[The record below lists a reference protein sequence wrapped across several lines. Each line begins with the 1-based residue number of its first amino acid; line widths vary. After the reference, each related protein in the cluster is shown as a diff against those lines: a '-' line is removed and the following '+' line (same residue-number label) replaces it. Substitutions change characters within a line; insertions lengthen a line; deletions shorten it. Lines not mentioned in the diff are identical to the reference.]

1 MIDSLSST
9 LNTQPLPSTFNH
21 PSSKVFVPSPLTLSE
36 KLEFLYLTPY
46 YLQAAFFIT
55 GTISW
60 FIAEVIF
67 QVRLPFWTEIWG
79 WSLILTNMLALPLMN
94 MVGLFLEEAE
104 EKDYLGLFSF
114 VALSYV
120 VAPFQ
125 AYAAIKGFL
134 EKEEGPWFRTPKTG
148 RITDVFTP
156 GRFYRFV
163 WGVFGRGKPAPALA
177 KSDLALARSFLAGA
191 TSPNPYLSFATANNR
206 FQNFRIRPKQIRW
219 FGRATLSILIIM
231 ALLFNYLSLFVPQTN
246 AQAAPDPTIEQQ
258 INIMDRSA
266 TITSA
271 SYGPTDNSL
280 GLFTWDSTKYSATIT
295 VYFEAVFSTANA
307 THTAY
312 VSLFTSGGSQVTQSE
327 VTTTGDTNYH
337 RVRSGNISGNLTDGT
352 QYSVRGKN
360 STTPATST
368 IKAARLI
375 VVQQNAT
382 NITTTRTIIE
392 VGNNE
397 TLSVTTTATALTD
410 KKLWLYT
417 SGSYDGTVTTTF
429 SATVKKAG
437 GGSYTAYA
445 CLYSTS
451 GSEIGCVSDTSGSF
465 VYPTPAS
472 VSLTNGTTYEVR
484 LKSSAAQAK
493 SVAVANA
500 HVIIDQTAAGG
511 LTKMELYH
519 QYVNTLA
526 TDTNDVY
533 TSQNYLN
540 YYDPGNFEG
549 GTFTYYFESTIKTSA
564 GTGYAV
570 LNNGTSFSD
579 NLDDSSIDASWTTNT
594 PTGSIV
600 ETSVLTITTAD
611 SGGSDWWSGALEYA
625 PIIYRTAGTGDFI
638 ATVKLNSYTVN
649 NFTHAGIMI
658 YRDRDNAYLWGR
670 HRNDD
675 TSSNNF
681 DLAGIIADT
690 GNGITSLSSS
700 TLPMWLR
707 VRKEGTTLY
716 FDYST
721 DGTNFT
727 NLHSRTQDFT
737 PVSVGMFSK
746 NWSTAPATSP
756 TFSSYSSLVDR
767 SPSPVSTTST
777 SYGRQRTASGLTMPT
792 FAVELDTQIKNSAA
806 SGNTTSVSGST
817 LIIQISNLQIPE
829 NIVWILPVAIFFPAI
844 IRWYRK
850 RRVKMEPA
858 VVELR

>member
-1 MIDSLSST
+1 
-9 LNTQPLPSTFNH
+9 
-21 PSSKVFVPSPLTLSE
+21 
-36 KLEFLYLTPY
+36 
-46 YLQAAFFIT
+46 
-55 GTISW
+55 
-60 FIAEVIF
+60 
-67 QVRLPFWTEIWG
+67 
-79 WSLILTNMLALPLMN
+79 
-94 MVGLFLEEAE
+94 
-104 EKDYLGLFSF
+104 
-114 VALSYV
+114 
-120 VAPFQ
+120 
-125 AYAAIKGFL
+125 
-134 EKEEGPWFRTPKTG
+134 
-148 RITDVFTP
+148 
-156 GRFYRFV
+156 
-163 WGVFGRGKPAPALA
+163 
-177 KSDLALARSFLAGA
+177 
-191 TSPNPYLSFATANNR
+191 
-206 FQNFRIRPKQIRW
+206 
-219 FGRATLSILIIM
+219 
-231 ALLFNYLSLFVPQTN
+231 
-246 AQAAPDPTIEQQ
+246 
-258 INIMDRSA
+258 MDRSA

-429 SATVKKAG
+429 SA
-437 GGSYTAYA
+437 
-445 CLYSTS
+445 
-451 GSEIGCVSDTSGSF
+451 
-465 VYPTPAS
+465 S

-625 PIIYRTAGTGDFI
+625 PIIYRTA
-638 ATVKLNSYTVN
+638 
-649 NFTHAGIMI
+649 
-658 YRDRDNAYLWGR
+658 
-670 HRNDD
+670 
-675 TSSNNF
+675 
-681 DLAGIIADT
+681 
-690 GNGITSLSSS
+690 
-700 TLPMWLR
+700 
-707 VRKEGTTLY
+707 
-716 FDYST
+716 
-721 DGTNFT
+721 
-727 NLHSRTQDFT
+727 
-737 PVSVGMFSK
+737 
-746 NWSTAPATSP
+746 
-756 TFSSYSSLVDR
+756 
-767 SPSPVSTTST
+767 
-777 SYGRQRTASGLTMPT
+777 
-792 FAVELDTQIKNSAA
+792 
-806 SGNTTSVSGST
+806 
-817 LIIQISNLQIPE
+817 
-829 NIVWILPVAIFFPAI
+829 
-844 IRWYRK
+844 
-850 RRVKMEPA
+850 
-858 VVELR
+858 